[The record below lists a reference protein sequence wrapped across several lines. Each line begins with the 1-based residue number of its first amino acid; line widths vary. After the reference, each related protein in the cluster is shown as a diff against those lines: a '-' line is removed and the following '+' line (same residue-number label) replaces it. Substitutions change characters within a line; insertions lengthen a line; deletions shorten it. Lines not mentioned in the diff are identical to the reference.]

1 MNHCICSHIF
11 YNLPCSS
18 EYLKVMKDC
27 KLVFFLFVSS
37 MNFILLSAQGPV
49 ICIDATWSLYE
60 ESCYKM
66 FDTLKTWHNAED
78 HCKTFGGHLVSIES
92 AAENTFVHSLLT
104 ISIKLYWIGLSTTDS
119 VQTTTSDWKWS
130 DGTVF
135 SYANWDRFEDGGCVD
150 IRRGSGKMISYACT
164 YEDPFLCEVS
174 HKAVTCPALSFNDPQ
189 VNIID
194 CDSSIDA
201 SVTTTCRF
209 ECNVGYG
216 LQGDEERTCQSDG
229 KWSGTDGQWCKV
241 VTCTALSFGGS
252 NGKITG
258 CTTDIDPEY
267 SAVCKFEC
275 DVGYELQDDEERTC
289 QEDGQWSG
297 TDGQWCK
304 VVTCTTLSFGGSN
317 GKITGCTIDI
327 DPEYSAVC
335 KFECDVGYEL
345 QGDEERTCQDDGEWS
360 GTDGQ
365 WCKVVTCSALSF
377 GDSNGKITGCITDID
392 LEFSTVCRFECY
404 MGYELQ
410 GEEERTCQE
419 NGFWSGTGGQS
430 CKIISCSELSF
441 EGTIECAPENS
452 LDFRTACFFTCPVGE
467 FVVSGNQLR
476 NCQAD
481 GQWSGIAPVCGTITC
496 QALTFPDG
504 SVVCDPPDAI
514 DYNTKCSFIC
524 PSGYEPD
531 VSGLTMTCEL
541 DKNWSGSMPSSCLP
555 VDCGPYPNIEN
566 GDSVC
571 DGTTY
576 QKTCSVTCNLGY
588 KEKNSQSQCMA
599 DGQWSD
605 PPLECSRILCPDR
618 DFSNQPGSINCNPPG
633 FGYPSTCRFTCV
645 DGYRLKGRETLTC
658 QEDGMWNDIQ
668 PTCLDVYCQR
678 LSLGDGTVSCPGGLG
693 YASKCT
699 FKCNFPMTLYGEQ
712 ETTCLANEQWSS
724 PVPECK
730 LFDPKCEDAIAPT
743 TCVDNCETNVDCEE
757 SEVCCQS
764 SCGLTCNKV
773 KVDKK
778 KPFLN
783 LDKKTALLLILAN
796 SKRRPRPPPPPVCP
810 VCNINA
816 CVRAVCPTYLNAIC
830 KTSCNGCREH
840 FFNPYNL
847 RYDIV
852 RQCKCPPNIP
862 PNPHCGGY
870 MCNGVR
876 CANSLQAQ
884 CRVYGCGPMCYL
896 QFFDRFGRRVP
907 CKQKATCQPG
917 INSIGLC
924 PRGCLGASCPKY
936 PEAHCRVLCPGCSA
950 QFYDQRTNLAIVD
963 CIEI

>member
-1 MNHCICSHIF
+1 
-11 YNLPCSS
+11 
-18 EYLKVMKDC
+18 
-27 KLVFFLFVSS
+27 
-37 MNFILLSAQGPV
+37 
-49 ICIDATWSLYE
+49 
-60 ESCYKM
+60 M

-241 VTCTALSFGGS
+241 VTCSALSFGDY

-258 CTTDIDPEY
+258 C
-267 SAVCKFEC
+267 
-275 DVGYELQDDEERTC
+275 
-289 QEDGQWSG
+289 
-297 TDGQWCK
+297 
-304 VVTCTTLSFGGSN
+304 VTG
-317 GKITGCTIDI
+317 
-327 DPEYSAVC
+327 
-335 KFECDVGYEL
+335 
-345 QGDEERTCQDDGEWS
+345 
-360 GTDGQ
+360 
-365 WCKVVTCSALSF
+365 
-377 GDSNGKITGCITDID
+377 ID

-419 NGFWSGTGGQS
+419 NGHWSGTGGQS

-496 QALTFPDG
+496 QPLTFPDG

-541 DKNWSGSMPSSCLP
+541 DKNWSG
-555 VDCGPYPNIEN
+555 
-566 GDSVC
+566 VC
-571 DGTTY
+571 HRRVYLWTADRIQILKMEIPFVMEQRT
-576 QKTCSVTCNLGY
+576 KKHARSHVIWVT
-588 KEKNSQSQCMA
+588 KR
-599 DGQWSD
+599 
-605 PPLECSRILCPDR
+605 RILNHSAWPMDSGVILL
-618 DFSNQPGSINCNPPG
+618 SNVQGSFAPIL
-633 FGYPSTCRFTCV
+633 SSA
-645 DGYRLKGRETLTC
+645 
-658 QEDGMWNDIQ
+658 IS
-668 PTCLDVYCQR
+668 LDQ
-678 LSLGDGTVSCPGGLG
+678 
-693 YASKCT
+693 
-699 FKCNFPMTLYGEQ
+699 
-712 ETTCLANEQWSS
+712 
-724 PVPECK
+724 
-730 LFDPKCEDAIAPT
+730 
-743 TCVDNCETNVDCEE
+743 
-757 SEVCCQS
+757 
-764 SCGLTCNKV
+764 
-773 KVDKK
+773 
-778 KPFLN
+778 
-783 LDKKTALLLILAN
+783 
-796 SKRRPRPPPPPVCP
+796 
-810 VCNINA
+810 
-816 CVRAVCPTYLNAIC
+816 
-830 KTSCNGCREH
+830 
-840 FFNPYNL
+840 
-847 RYDIV
+847 
-852 RQCKCPPNIP
+852 
-862 PNPHCGGY
+862 
-870 MCNGVR
+870 
-876 CANSLQAQ
+876 
-884 CRVYGCGPMCYL
+884 
-896 QFFDRFGRRVP
+896 
-907 CKQKATCQPG
+907 
-917 INSIGLC
+917 
-924 PRGCLGASCPKY
+924 
-936 PEAHCRVLCPGCSA
+936 
-950 QFYDQRTNLAIVD
+950 
-963 CIEI
+963 

>member
-304 VVTCTTLSFGGSN
+304 V
-317 GKITGCTIDI
+317 
-327 DPEYSAVC
+327 
-335 KFECDVGYEL
+335 
-345 QGDEERTCQDDGEWS
+345 
-360 GTDGQ
+360 
-365 WCKVVTCSALSF
+365 
-377 GDSNGKITGCITDID
+377 
-392 LEFSTVCRFECY
+392 
-404 MGYELQ
+404 
-410 GEEERTCQE
+410 
-419 NGFWSGTGGQS
+419 
-430 CKIISCSELSF
+430 ISCSELSF

>member
-1 MNHCICSHIF
+1 
-11 YNLPCSS
+11 
-18 EYLKVMKDC
+18 
-27 KLVFFLFVSS
+27 
-37 MNFILLSAQGPV
+37 
-49 ICIDATWSLYE
+49 
-60 ESCYKM
+60 M

-241 VTCTALSFGGS
+241 VTCTALSFEDF

-267 SAVCKFEC
+267 SAVC
-275 DVGYELQDDEERTC
+275 R
-289 QEDGQWSG
+289 
-297 TDGQWCK
+297 
-304 VVTCTTLSFGGSN
+304 
-317 GKITGCTIDI
+317 
-327 DPEYSAVC
+327 
-335 KFECDVGYEL
+335 FECDVGYEL
-345 QGDEERTCQDDGEWS
+345 QGDEERTCQDDGQWS

-377 GDSNGKITGCITDID
+377 GDYNGKITGCVTGID

-419 NGFWSGTGGQS
+419 NGHWSGTGGQS

-496 QALTFPDG
+496 QPLTFPDG

-541 DKNWSGSMPSSCLP
+541 DKNWSG
-555 VDCGPYPNIEN
+555 
-566 GDSVC
+566 VC
-571 DGTTY
+571 HRRVYLWTADRIQILKMEIPFVMEQRT
-576 QKTCSVTCNLGY
+576 KKHARSHVIWVT
-588 KEKNSQSQCMA
+588 KR
-599 DGQWSD
+599 
-605 PPLECSRILCPDR
+605 RILNHSAWPMDSGVILL
-618 DFSNQPGSINCNPPG
+618 SNVQGSFAPIL
-633 FGYPSTCRFTCV
+633 SSA
-645 DGYRLKGRETLTC
+645 
-658 QEDGMWNDIQ
+658 IS
-668 PTCLDVYCQR
+668 LDQ
-678 LSLGDGTVSCPGGLG
+678 
-693 YASKCT
+693 
-699 FKCNFPMTLYGEQ
+699 
-712 ETTCLANEQWSS
+712 
-724 PVPECK
+724 
-730 LFDPKCEDAIAPT
+730 
-743 TCVDNCETNVDCEE
+743 
-757 SEVCCQS
+757 
-764 SCGLTCNKV
+764 
-773 KVDKK
+773 
-778 KPFLN
+778 
-783 LDKKTALLLILAN
+783 
-796 SKRRPRPPPPPVCP
+796 
-810 VCNINA
+810 
-816 CVRAVCPTYLNAIC
+816 
-830 KTSCNGCREH
+830 
-840 FFNPYNL
+840 
-847 RYDIV
+847 
-852 RQCKCPPNIP
+852 
-862 PNPHCGGY
+862 
-870 MCNGVR
+870 
-876 CANSLQAQ
+876 
-884 CRVYGCGPMCYL
+884 
-896 QFFDRFGRRVP
+896 
-907 CKQKATCQPG
+907 
-917 INSIGLC
+917 
-924 PRGCLGASCPKY
+924 
-936 PEAHCRVLCPGCSA
+936 
-950 QFYDQRTNLAIVD
+950 
-963 CIEI
+963 